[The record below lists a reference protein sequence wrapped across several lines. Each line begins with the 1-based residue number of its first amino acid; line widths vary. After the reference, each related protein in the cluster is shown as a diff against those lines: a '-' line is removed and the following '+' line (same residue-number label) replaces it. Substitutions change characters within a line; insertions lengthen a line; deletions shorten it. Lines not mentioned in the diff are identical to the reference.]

1 MTREERI
8 KLYDAIIASHPECT
22 RKGKNN
28 PYTSM
33 NGHMFS
39 MVTKEGQVAIR
50 MAKDVRSK
58 YMEEVNPKEV
68 VTYNTVMKEYIS
80 ISDEMLQDQSAVLSL
95 LDQSIAYIKTLKP
108 K

>member
-1 MTREERI
+1 MKREEKV
-8 KLYDAIIASHPECT
+8 KLYDTIIEAHPVST

-33 NGHMFS
+33 NGHMYS

-50 MAKDVRSK
+50 MSKDERIQ
-58 YMEEVNPKEV
+58 YMEEVNPNEV
-68 VTYNTVMKEYIS
+68 VTYNTMMKEYIE
-80 ISDEMLQDQSAVLSL
+80 ISDELLQDQDAVLSL
-95 LDQSIAYIKTLKP
+95 LDQSIEYIKTLKP

>member
-1 MTREERI
+1 MTREEKV
-8 KLYDAIIASHPECT
+8 KLYDAIIEAHPGCV

-50 MAKDVRSK
+50 MSKEVRVE
-58 YMEEVNPKEV
+58 YMDQVNPEEVF
-68 VTYNTVMKEYIS
+68 TYNTIMKEYIS
-80 ISDEMLQDQSAVLSL
+80 ISDEMLQDQRAVMSL
-95 LDQSIAYIKTLKP
+95 LDQSIEYIKTLKP

>member
-1 MTREERI
+1 MSRDEKI
-8 KLYDAIIASHPECT
+8 KLYDAIIEAHTESI

-33 NGHMFS
+33 NGHMYS

-50 MAKDVRSK
+50 ISK
-58 YMEEVNPKEV
+58 EGRAQYMVEVNPTEV
-68 VTYNTVMKEYIS
+68 VTYNTIMKEYIE
-80 ISDEMLQDQSAVLSL
+80 ISDEMLKDQKVVLSL

>member
-1 MTREERI
+1 MTREEKV
-8 KLYDAIIASHPECT
+8 KLYDSILEVHPECI

-50 MAKDVRSK
+50 MSKDVRAK
-58 YMEEVNPKEV
+58 YMEEVNPEEV
-68 VTYNTVMKEYIS
+68 VTYNTMMKEYIE
-80 ISDEMLQDQSAVLSL
+80 ISDEMLNDQEAVLSL
-95 LDQSIAYIKTLKP
+95 LDQSIEYIKTLRP

>member
-1 MTREERI
+1 MTREEKVKI
-8 KLYDAIIASHPECT
+8 YDAIIEAHPEST

-33 NGHMFS
+33 NGHMYS

-50 MAKDVRSK
+50 MSKDVRAK

-68 VTYNTVMKEYIS
+68 VTYNTMMKEYIE
-80 ISDEMLQDQSAVLSL
+80 ISEELLQDQQAVLSL
-95 LDQSIAYIKTLKP
+95 LDQSIEFIKTLKP